1 MTYGMHKALLIAAG
15 VIGAL
20 LSVAVVVI
28 ARQPSEYRVERTA
41 EISAPPE
48 AVFAHVNE
56 LRKWD
61 GWSPWAKLDPQVK
74 NTFEGPTAGNGA
86 IFKWSG
92 NDKVGEGKLSIL
104 ESRPH
109 ELIHMRLEF
118 IRPFADTSETD
129 FAFEPRGE
137 KTTVTWSMAG
147 KKDFMGKAVCMFMDM
162 DKCLGGSFEEGL
174 ANLKGVVE
182 AELKE

>member
-1 MTYGMHKALLIAAG
+1 MRRVLLIAAG

-20 LSVAVVVI
+20 LLVAVVVI
-28 ARQPSEYRVERTA
+28 AMQPSEYQVTRTA
-41 EISAPPE
+41 EISASPE

-61 GWSPWAKLDPQVK
+61 GWSPWARLDPQVK
-74 NTFEGPTAGNGA
+74 NTYEGPTEGTGA

-92 NDKVGEGKLSIL
+92 NDKVGAGQLTIT
-104 ESRPH
+104 ESRPD
-109 ELIHMRLEF
+109 ELIRMRLEF

-129 FAFEPRGE
+129 FAFSPQGD
-137 KTTVTWSMAG
+137 KTAVTWSMAG

-162 DKCLGGSFEEGL
+162 DKMLGGSFEEGL
-174 ANLKGVVE
+174 ANLKAVVE
-182 AELKE
+182 AE